1 MMRRIF
7 LWLAILCVVGL
18 AWGLRLRALEQLPID
33 YDEDDY
39 LGAAIHY
46 AQALRER
53 DLAEIINYDYNYE
66 HPPLTK
72 LAYGLAILPLTPA
85 SPIIERPS
93 SAPIVSSLPEPH
105 FQTARKLS
113 IILGTLQVLV
123 LALIDPLAG
132 LLLAINTWQIKY
144 TSQIMLEPL
153 PSLTS
158 ILAVI
163 LYIKSGR
170 RWNVWLFLSTL
181 ALGITVAA
189 KFPYGIVGVAIAV
202 HWLMEEYPAQERLKG
217 LKLIRWLAPV
227 AGFAILAA
235 ITFFATN
242 PRLWTDPLSR
252 LGAAITFHGDY
263 ATSDYVRGAGLPPWQ
278 PFVWLFQSVPWHP
291 GVFLVSMDVLIT
303 LMAILGYK
311 QMWERQ
317 RVFALWLV
325 IALGFLLVWP
335 TKWPQYIL
343 ILTVPLSLASAYG
356 FRASIWQPLVNWI
369 KRDKHHTRARIAGSP
384 LKIGWQELRKAL
396 PWLIPGLVVLG
407 FITVYPMVFQGAMA
421 LTDFGSSAI
430 RDGLSGGVWRETW
443 KGFSGQVEPVT
454 AAFFQR
460 SMSKEV
466 HYAGTTLLRQLI
478 GGAAADYLVFG
489 ILWTFLAI
497 ASQTALGVSVAL
509 LLDRAGVLFKGWW
522 RAIYILP
529 WAIPEFVG
537 GLMWA
542 QIFDP
547 RFGWFNQA
555 GKTWY
560 ETADYP
566 GAANFI
572 TQWQS
577 NPTYALLV
585 LLITA
590 TWCGFPFMML
600 AASAG
605 LKLIPVDLHDAAEID
620 GAGGW
625 KKFRFVIWPLLV
637 PLLLPAVIIRAIFS
651 FNQFYLFLVLE
662 PPFPLAT
669 FSVTSFFFFDQLG
682 QYGASAAINIFT
694 ILVLIA
700 LILWFNQWS
709 KAAEGYTYA

>member
-1 MMRRIF
+1 M
-7 LWLAILCVVGL
+7 AIVCVVGA
-18 AWGLRLRALEQLPID
+18 AWGLRWRALEQLPID

-39 LGAAIHY
+39 LGAAVHY

-53 DLAEIINYDYNYE
+53 DLGEIINYDYNYE

-72 LAYGLAILPLTPA
+72 LAYGLAIYSLPPA
-85 SPIIERPS
+85 PEIIEKPA
-93 SAPIVSSLPEPH
+93 SAPIATSLPEPH
-105 FQTARKLS
+105 FHMARRLS
-113 IILGTLQVLV
+113 IIFGTLQVFV

-132 LLLAINTWQIKY
+132 IFLAINTWQIKY

-158 ILAVI
+158 ILCVFFYLKAQ
-163 LYIKSGR
+163 R
-170 RWNVWLFLSTL
+170 QWNVWMLLSAL
-181 ALGITVAA
+181 AFGITVAS
-189 KFPYGIVGVAIAV
+189 KFPYGVVGFAIAI
-202 HWLMEEYPAQERLKG
+202 HWLWEERPAQERSKASGIL
-217 LKLIRWLAPV
+217 RWILPLL
-227 AGFAILAA
+227 GFAFLAA
-235 ITFFATN
+235 ITFFAMN
-242 PRLWTDPLSR
+242 PRLWHDPIHR
-252 LGAAITFHGDY
+252 LWAAVSFHGEY
-263 ATSDYVRGAGLPPWQ
+263 ATSDYVQATGYPPWQ

-291 GVFLVSMDVLIT
+291 GVFLVSFDVFIT
-303 LMAILGYK
+303 LLAILGFK
-311 QMWERQ
+311 RLWESQ

-325 IALGFLLVWP
+325 LALGFLLIWP

-343 ILTVPLSLASAYG
+343 ILTVPLGLAAAYG
-356 FRASIWQPLVNWI
+356 FRASVLEPIVGWI
-369 KRDKHHTRARIAGSP
+369 SHYKVRNRIQTRAVPIKPG
-384 LKIGWQELRKAL
+384 LINLRRAI
-396 PWLIPGLVVLG
+396 PWLLPGLIVLG
-407 FITVYPMVFQGAMA
+407 FIAIYPMIFQGAMA
-421 LTDFGSSAI
+421 LTDFGSTAI

-443 KGFSGQVEPVT
+443 RGLTGQVEPVT
-454 AAFFQR
+454 PSFFQR
-460 SMSKEV
+460 SMSRQV
-466 HYAGTTLLRQLI
+466 HYAGGSLLIQLI
-478 GGAAADYLVFG
+478 NGAAADYVVFS

-497 ASQTALGVSVAL
+497 LTQTALGISVAL
-509 LLDRAGVLFKGWW
+509 MLDRAGVLFKGWW

-537 GLMWA
+537 ALMWA

-547 RFGWFNQA
+547 QFGWFNQA

-566 GAANFI
+566 GAVNFI

-577 NPTYALLV
+577 NPTYALIV

-605 LKLIPVDLHDAAEID
+605 LKLIPVDLHDAAQID

-625 KKFRFVIWPLLV
+625 KKFRLVTWPLLM
-637 PLLLPAVIIRAIFS
+637 PLMLPAIIIRAIFS
-651 FNQFYLFLVLE
+651 FNQFYLFLVLR

-682 QYGASAAINIFT
+682 QYGASAAINLFT
-694 ILVLIA
+694 ILVLVA
-700 LILWFNQWS
+700 LILWFNRWS
-709 KAAEGYTYA
+709 RASEGYTYA